1 MTVYPRSNISV
12 CENIFKGFKCSSLG
26 HWGEMLE
33 NNFDIKSEILFLNDL
48 LGIVPVR
55 KVCFGQISGR
65 DVGRQL
71 DTLYIIK

>member
-1 MTVYPRSNISV
+1 MRYCYKEDI
-12 CENIFKGFKCSSLG
+12 
-26 HWGEMLE
+26 
-33 NNFDIKSEILFLNDL
+33 DIKNEILFLNDL

-55 KVCFGQISGR
+55 KECFGQISGR